1 MTYNGSPVA
10 PTAAGSYAVVATLT
24 NDNYVAAPATGTL
37 VILQA
42 SAGADQ
48 TVDES
53 SAVTL
58 SGSGYGVTY
67 AWTQVSPTSP
77 VIAIGNASSLQASFV
92 APQLPGGFGSTT
104 FTFQLTAS
112 DDTFSTSATTNVT
125 VKNVNHAPVGFA
137 SGPAAVAE
145 GTAGVTLDGSNSYD
159 PDGDAVTY
167 SWVQTAGPAVTLAG
181 ANTKTAAFTAPTLAG
196 GVGGPVNLTFQLNVS
211 DGALTGSTSVSV
223 AVDQVDHAPTA
234 NAGSS
239 QTVNVNTL
247 VTLDGSLSSDPD
259 NDPIVSYTWTQI
271 AGPTVTLN
279 TSNPAKPTFTAPNIT
294 NTTPLTFSLVVS
306 DGMLSSTN
314 TAQVTITVVNENLA
328 CNAAAPSIALLWPP
342 DHRMVSI
349 RIVGLTDPAG
359 VPPTITITTVT
370 SDEPTN
376 SQGDG
381 DTAIDAV
388 IQSNG
393 SVLLRSERSGNGDG
407 RVYTVTYTATTPLG
421 TGCINN
427 TVKVGVP
434 HDQGK
439 GATPIDSG
447 FKYDATK

>member
-1 MTYNGSPVA
+1 M
-10 PTAAGSYAVVATLT
+10 
-24 NDNYVAAPATGTL
+24 
-37 VILQA
+37 
-42 SAGADQ
+42 
-48 TVDES
+48 
-53 SAVTL
+53 
-58 SGSGYGVTY
+58 
-67 AWTQVSPTSP
+67 
-77 VIAIGNASSLQASFV
+77 
-92 APQLPGGFGSTT
+92 
-104 FTFQLTAS
+104 
-112 DDTFSTSATTNVT
+112 TNVT
-125 VKNVNHAPVGFA
+125 VKNVNHAPVAFA

-159 PDGDAVTY
+159 PDGDSITY
-167 SWVQTAGPAVTLAG
+167 SWVQTAGPTVTLAG
-181 ANTKTAAFTAPTLAG
+181 INTKTAAFTAPMLTG
-196 GVGGPVNLTFQLNVS
+196 GVGGPVNLTFQLTVS
-211 DGALTGSTSVSV
+211 DNALTGSTFVTV

-328 CNAAAPSIALLWPP
+328 CNAAAPSTALLWPP
-342 DHRMVSI
+342 DHRMVSVS
-349 RIVGLTDPAG
+349 IVGLTDPAG
-359 VPPTITITTVT
+359 VPPTITITKVT

-376 SQGDG
+376 GQGDG

-407 RVYTVTYTATTPLG
+407 RVYTITYTATTPLG